1 MGGKLSMLFFNFTS
15 ARALN
20 QKNTVMNK
28 MRVEL
33 MKVWLSKLDLYK
45 TSTSANASEITSAD
59 ASTSTIT
66 DTIRAFD
73 IITVGR

>member
-1 MGGKLSMLFFNFTS
+1 
-15 ARALN
+15 
-20 QKNTVMNK
+20 
-28 MRVEL
+28 

-66 DTIRAFD
+66 DTIRTFD